1 MSTAMPVPFLK
12 SFGALEQH
20 IQHHL
25 LAAYIYGILKLA
37 RSRKVLVS
45 YVDLAHAFGIFSGGY
60 DLARALGL
68 VMEHC
73 QGTPD
78 DLLPAIV
85 SKREGMTPVG
95 PGEGFFEKA
104 VSLGYTCHGN
114 FWTDALTALGYD
126 LNNLAFISVGMP
138 RTSSLPSKQKIDQMT
153 TKARTV
159 LATAETNQTVVSP
172 SEVAAAKF
180 LFGLAQGK
188 F

>member
-1 MSTAMPVPFLK
+1 MPEASAIPFLK
-12 SFGALEQH
+12 SLKGLEQSFRP
-20 IQHHL
+20 HL
-25 LAAYIYGILKLA
+25 LAAHIYGILKLA

-95 PGEGFFEKA
+95 PGEGFYEKA

-138 RTSSLPSKQKIDQMT
+138 RVSSLTP
-153 TKARTV
+153 
-159 LATAETNQTVVSP
+159 
-172 SEVAAAKF
+172 
-180 LFGLAQGK
+180 
-188 F
+188 